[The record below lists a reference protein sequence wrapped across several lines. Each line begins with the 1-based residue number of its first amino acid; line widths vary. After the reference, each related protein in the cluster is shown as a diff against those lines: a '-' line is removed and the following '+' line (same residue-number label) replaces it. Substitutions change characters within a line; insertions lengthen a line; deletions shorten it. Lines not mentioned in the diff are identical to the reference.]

1 MRFKILCACVLCL
14 FLIAPLSIRA
24 ETPTFLK
31 IISSEPSF
39 SEILNVYYMGEGLTN
54 HHIHKWQRKIKTAP
68 LLPTLYAGYDHSLS
82 ESQGLSINDNIS
94 VSDGTVTIGPEDNDV
109 DFDEDLKHTFRV
121 RAVWRLDELV
131 FNRDNFLLARE
142 WRSVT
147 HSRSELG
154 QKLYQLYE
162 KRCASL
168 MQYLEFKNVAAS
180 KARVF
185 YSRYLLLT
193 DHLDALTGGRF
204 HKKWWKKERNEK

>member
-1 MRFKILCACVLCL
+1 M
-14 FLIAPLSIRA
+14 
-24 ETPTFLK
+24 PTFLK

-39 SEILNVYYMGEGLTN
+39 SEITNVYYREEGLTN
-54 HHIHKWQRKIKTAP
+54 HHIHKWQGKIKTAP

-142 WRSVT
+142 WRSLA
-147 HSRSELG
+147 HSRADLG

-162 KRCASL
+162 KRMAFL
-168 MQYLEFKNVAAS
+168 LQYLKSRHVTPAEAEF
-180 KARVF
+180 F

-193 DHLDALTGGRF
+193 HQLDALTGGRF
-204 HKKWWKKERNEK
+204 HQKWWKKERNQK